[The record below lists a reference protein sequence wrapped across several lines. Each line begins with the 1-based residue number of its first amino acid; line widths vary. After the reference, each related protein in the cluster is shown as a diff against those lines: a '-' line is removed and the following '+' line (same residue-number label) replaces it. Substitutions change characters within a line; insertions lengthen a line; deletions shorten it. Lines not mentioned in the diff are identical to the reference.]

1 MTPRPSPFR
10 RRQAGFTIVEMM
22 VALVLLLVG
31 LLIAADLLD
40 ESSRL
45 FVETAGEA
53 TDTPAPVAAAR
64 IRGDIQNATSVTPL
78 FSPLDGTLVGVS
90 IGGGGQEIVYQK
102 IGDVIY
108 RNVVPLSGP
117 PQDPVPL
124 WRGVTFWNCDPGGT
138 DSPAILTIRH
148 MRRTT
153 PHTPLPVL
161 PAYRGPLQEEVK
173 EVLYVLPRGNGW

>member
-1 MTPRPSPFR
+1 MRPLSSR

-53 TDTPAPVAAAR
+53 LDNSAPLAIAR
-64 IRGDIQNATSVTPL
+64 MRADIQSATSVTPQ
-78 FSPLDGTLVGVS
+78 FSPLDGALTGVS

-102 IGDVIY
+102 IGDIIY
-108 RNVVPLSGP
+108 RNVSLFPGGP

-124 WRGVTFWNCDPGGT
+124 WRRVTFWNCDPGSM
-138 DSPAILTIRH
+138 DSPAILTIKYT
-148 MRRTT
+148 RRTT